1 MLSEI
6 IIVGLCKYL
15 CFGPVPTMLI
25 RVNILLDVFF
35 NVNNLY
41 LCTLASGKN
50 LKNSLGDKAKHLCV
64 RAQYAAFK
72 PWCMHRR

>member
-1 MLSEI
+1 
-6 IIVGLCKYL
+6 
-15 CFGPVPTMLI
+15 MLI

-41 LCTLASGKN
+41 LCTLASSKN